1 MNHNQNE
8 ISNRSITKKTFF
20 THADIEAQLQNLYLY
35 SDFSSTTRS
44 GHQDQLDHLGP
55 IIRNIHL
62 SKQQDAFLRHLL
74 KFMRTKEA
82 EIEAV
87 CHANHQD
94 FIGSVDKLLSVR
106 QGTLSLRS
114 HVVSLDSSLQSSGA
128 SLASARSSLLDA
140 RKVASNIDDTID
152 TLQACLRVLDLSKK
166 VSQQIQTGKF
176 YSALRSLDE
185 LQFIHLKPLLPFA
198 AFAGYLGEALPNEKI
213 RVREEVTKQLNSWL
227 YEARERSGSVGKLA
241 MEGMEM
247 RTRRWKARRDR
258 VKHQDSASLAMLV
271 DVNTPVEMAVSERH
285 EYNVLEST
293 QSRIDFSPLYLAI
306 HIYETLDANEEL
318 RKSFR
323 DDRRAQ
329 AHLIVSSTA
338 SSPFSLENLASLM
351 ESIVGFFIIEAH
363 VLHTT
368 KSFRDETDVDNLW
381 EEMCE
386 RVVAIITEGIGGC
399 EDLDIFLGIKTKLLT
414 FAQTAAAYEY
424 PATQLNVLLSSLFER
439 YTDLLRWKY
448 GTDFQQI
455 VLDDDHQ
462 PMTVNNEDEFSKV
475 VEVSFLPE
483 QGEWAQENLITGG
496 YPAALPFS
504 QTYPL
509 CCIDIR
515 NFVTKYYHFAD
526 GFVSAMRDTDDVLRK
541 SLDKLLIK
549 HINGHIRSRVQNTR
563 NLSQLSQIV
572 INLQFFQTACLA
584 LERLLVT
591 LRVTPRG
598 GLVKLDSSRAFQATL
613 SFSEETIL
621 SRVHAKIKDFF
632 ELAEYDWTTDRMM
645 AVDEDG
651 EASVYLIECMNYLKT
666 VMTSVLSILPHNVR
680 VAIHLGAWSYI
691 AQRLMGFFVEREPI
705 KMSDGGLSYLANDI
719 RFAVSRAKSVNIE
732 GVEPIFEE
740 LVQIV
745 GLLESPDVG
754 GYLDPDYREMKY
766 KLVTPRRLAPILIKL
781 VTHLNSINSAPDP
794 SRKEAMEDVLKA
806 VSRA

>member
-1 MNHNQNE
+1 MNQNE
-8 ISNRSITKKTFF
+8 DSPTNRSITKKTFF

-258 VKHQDSASLAMLV
+258 VKHQDTASLAMLV

-285 EYNVLEST
+285 EYNVLESA

-329 AHLIVSSTA
+329 AHLIISSTA
-338 SSPFSLENLASLM
+338 SSPFSLENLTSLM

-386 RVVAIITEGIGGC
+386 RVVTIITEGIGGC

-448 GTDFQQI
+448 GTDFEQI

-483 QGEWAQENLITGG
+483 QGEWAQENLITSG

-526 GFVSAMRDTDDVLRK
+526 GFASAMRDTDDVLRK

-584 LERLLVT
+584 LESLLVT

-666 VMTSVLSILPHNVR
+666 VMTSVLSILPNNVR
-680 VAIHLGAWSYI
+680 VSIHLGAWSYI

-719 RFAVSRAKSVNIE
+719 RFAVSRANDINIK

-745 GLLESPDVG
+745 RLLESPDVG
-754 GYLDPDYREMKY
+754 SYLDPDYRELKY

-781 VTHLNSINSAPDP
+781 VTHLNSINSSPDP
-794 SRKEAMEDVLKA
+794 SRKEAMEEVLKA